1 MSVYELLQSATY
13 PDKVYDH
20 LKDKV
25 SPLPFHSSNYQL
37 LPSSAALN
45 KHCFWDP
52 LGTKLSKNEKDLM
65 NVSGDE
71 FFTIRLDGKNFSSVC
86 PRLRRA
92 GVLEPGYSQTFEEWM
107 KDVCAFLVEKLNN
120 VAYAYTQSDEIT
132 LLFTPMP
139 FNEKLQKHEPHMYNG
154 RRDKLLTLCSSLATQ
169 RFHRNMVL
177 RGGVELMDS
186 LPLAVFD
193 ARLGVYSNIEDAF
206 ELVLWRSYD
215 CSVNAVSTTL
225 HLEPL
230 THMPKKEVDKM
241 NTLQKLVL
249 LYEAGRMEGMTHHQ
263 RYGTLLQ
270 RKKEPYQVTNRL
282 TGLTGVKDKFRVSQ
296 VEGLIISSVKEG
308 RLVLS
313 E

>member
-13 PDKVYDH
+13 PDEVYDH
-20 LKDKV
+20 VENKL
-25 SPLPFHSSNYQL
+25 SPLPFTSSDYQL

-52 LGTKLSKNEKDLM
+52 LGTKLSKNEKKLI
-65 NVSGDE
+65 NVSGNE

-86 PRLRRA
+86 PRLRKA
-92 GVLEPGYSQTFEEWM
+92 GLLEPGYSQTFEEWM
-107 KDVCAFLVEKLNN
+107 KDVCGFLVKELSN

-139 FNEKLQKHEPHMYNG
+139 FNEKSQTHEPHMYSG

-169 RFHRNMVL
+169 RFHRNML
-177 RGGVELMDS
+177 LHGGVELMDS

-193 ARLGVYSNIEDAF
+193 ARLGVYSSLEDAF

-215 CSVNAVSTTL
+215 SSVNAVSTTL

-230 THMPKKEVDKM
+230 AHVSKKDMNKM
-241 NTLQKLVL
+241 NTVQKLVL

-270 RKKEPYQVTNRL
+270 RKKEPCEVTNRL
-282 TGLTGVKDKFRVSQ
+282 TGHIEVKDKYCVSQ
-296 VEGLIISSVKEG
+296 VEGLIVSSVKEG
-308 RLVLS
+308 RLALS
-313 E
+313 H